1 MLTSEQG
8 RGCGGGKTI
17 NNVGELAIPC

>member
-8 RGCGGGKTI
+8 RGCGGGKTR
-17 NNVGELAIPC
+17 NNVGEPAIPC